1 MRGGTAAPKTPDGY
15 KYLRRRAASP
25 GTMRHNHIKDD
36 LALLMKKHTES
47 IEKEY
52 AKEERLWQAGKGRL
66 EWDAMIRS
74 RETIENDAGTS
85 LPVVSARQQGQQLK
99 MTLPPPPLPTQEELL
114 WHTRLVAGRFQ
125 VNTTTG
131 LVEAAAGSIYTASA
145 ACTPAAGEEA
155 KVQQDTAR
163 PMAELH
169 EIMKDSFRHSLSKV
183 GRKKAD
189 PLEQRLVDK
198 QATDAQRSS
207 LLRTMAALRGQRYRM
222 TQRFAAEEVDRAVLR
237 PAPVSRFVVN
247 TKWGELAGGDSEEIL
262 GTGDGDTWLAAALE
276 AKQHVFLGLSDMS
289 ATLISYMPPL
299 ADIAHQRAQL
309 EEERLALVTQLEVR
323 L

>member
-1 MRGGTAAPKTPDGY
+1 
-15 KYLRRRAASP
+15 
-25 GTMRHNHIKDD
+25 MRHNQIKDD
-36 LALLMKKHTES
+36 LALLMKKHTKS
-47 IEKEY
+47 IEKEH
-52 AKEERLWQAGKGRL
+52 AKEERLWQAEKGRL

-85 LPVVSARQQGQQLK
+85 LPVVSPRQQRQQLK
-99 MTLPPPPLPTQEELL
+99 VMLPPPPPPTQEE
-114 WHTRLVAGRFQ
+114 HTRLVAGRFQ
-125 VNTTTG
+125 ANTTTG
-131 LVEAAAGSIYTASA
+131 LMEAAAAASA
-145 ACTPAAGEEA
+145 AFTPAAAKEA
-155 KVQQDTAR
+155 TVQQDTAR

-222 TQRFAAEEVDRAVLR
+222 TQRFAAEEVDRAILR
-237 PAPVSRFVVN
+237 PAPLSRFVVN
-247 TKWGELAGGDSEEIL
+247 TKWGELVGGDSEEIL
-262 GTGDGDTWLAAALE
+262 GTGDTWLAAALE
-276 AKQHVFLGLSDMS
+276 AKQQVFLGLSDMS
-289 ATLISYMPPL
+289 ATLTSHMPPL

-323 L
+323 LLNIFVVDPDDEVCFFGHIGGVCVTLEHD